1 MVKIVAPWRGMKIR
15 LSLRKSASITIALNV
30 ALYLLIGCG
39 RSNDIVGKWQMS
51 GDSNAIVWEF
61 SNNGS
66 VQIGESKGRYR
77 LDRDRLKIEQG
88 FATSVY
94 QIEFSGDWLIL
105 KDTRNSKL
113 EFTRIK

>member
-1 MVKIVAPWRGMKIR
+1 VQINF
-15 LSLRKSASITIALNV
+15 SLYKSVSAAIALLV
-30 ALYLLIGCG
+30 VLYTLAGCG
-39 RSNDIVGKWQMS
+39 NSRDIVGKWRMA

-88 FATSVY
+88 FATSIY
-94 QIEFSGDWLIL
+94 QMEFSGEHLIL
-105 KDTRNSKL
+105 RDTNNSKL